1 MSSKPIDGI
10 KACAFDAYG
19 TLFDVHSA
27 VGRYRERLGP
37 QAEAISGL
45 WRRKQLEYTWLR
57 SLMRCHADFWQVTAD
72 ALAYALTDAGI
83 DDDGL
88 QDKLMQAYLEL
99 DAYDEVSETLEV
111 LRQRGLPLAILSNG
125 APAMLQAAVDNA
137 GLAPLFDH
145 ILSVE
150 ACGVFKPDASTY
162 QMANEAFG
170 LTSEE
175 ICFLSS
181 NAWDVA
187 GAATYGFQVVWI
199 NRFDQPRERLPGSPR
214 AEISRLD
221 QLLSLLETS

>member
-1 MSSKPIDGI
+1 MSSTPIDGV

-27 VGRYRERLGP
+27 VGRHSDRLGDR
-37 QAEAISGL
+37 ADAISGL

-57 SLMRCHADFWQVTAD
+57 SLMGRHADFWQVTAD
-72 ALAYALTDAGI
+72 ALAYAFADAGI
-83 DDDGL
+83 DDGGL
-88 QDKLMQAYLEL
+88 QDELMQAYLEL

-111 LRQRGLPLAILSNG
+111 LRQRGLSLAILSNG

-162 QMANEAFG
+162 QMANKAFD
-170 LTSEE
+170 LASEE

-199 NRFDQPRERLPGSPR
+199 NRFGQPRERLPGEPK
-214 AEISRLD
+214 AEIRRLD
-221 QLLSLLETS
+221 QLLPLLET